1 MRILLVSQMY
11 PGPEAP
17 DLGTF
22 VADLE
27 ARLADRGHELARA
40 VVDRRGG
47 GLRHVVLARDVV
59 AKARRFRPDVVYAHF
74 LVPAGL
80 LAVVAGGAPAVVTA
94 HGQDVENAVRSAL
107 VRTQPASRSGAPPGS
122 WPSPGGFAR
131 DWSPSCPRP
140 AAVSR

>member
-1 MRILLVSQMY
+1 MY
-11 PGPEAP
+11 PGPDAP

-22 VADLE
+22 VADLA

-47 GLRHVVLARDVV
+47 RLRHVVLARDVG
-59 AKARRFRPDVVYAHF
+59 ATARRFRPDVVYAHV

-107 VRTQPASRSGAPPGS
+107 V
-122 WPSPGGFAR
+122 
-131 DWSPSCPRP
+131 
-140 AAVSR
+140 